1 MPAWIHNRADRILRK
16 NPNMDESEAFAIA
29 TQQAHA
35 LGKSPE
41 GYGTSSG
48 RTAAKR
54 KYRTPQDDQKTASA
68 FMWDAF
74 FAEIEK
80 IAVFMP
86 PAASRAARPAASL
99 AASVRAFKPPAPPKP
114 SAIAG
119 ALGRNATSTAIGGAP
134 AKGMASGAPA
144 ALRPPVLA
152 TPAQAFPGT
161 TGVGKAN
168 AGLGPTSVPAPK

>member
-1 MPAWIHNRADRILRK
+1 
-16 NPNMDESEAFAIA
+16 MDESEAFAIA

-74 FAEIEK
+74 FSELEK
-80 IAVFMP
+80 VAAFMP
-86 PAASRAARPAASL
+86 PLSSVAKPVASSAAAA
-99 AASVRAFKPPAPPKP
+99 VKGFKP
-114 SAIAG
+114 SAIPKPASL
-119 ALGRNATSTAIGGAP
+119 LGSGTSTAIRGKA
-134 AKGMASGAPA
+134 ATGMASGAS
-144 ALRPPVLA
+144 PVLKPA
-152 TPAQAFPGT
+152 TPATPAI
-161 TGVGKAN
+161 
-168 AGLGPTSVPAPK
+168 GLGHGVSGTSGTPVQVTSSMRPPASGSGARAA